1 MPSFGKSDLPGAVCG
16 QLKKLERKLVAYGDM
31 LRRIVAERGITQLRH
46 FTSLENLPSI
56 VEHGL
61 RPRAEM
67 EAASAPYLW
76 SDPWRLD
83 GFPDAISLS
92 VTEPNWD
99 MLAAV
104 RDRHPG
110 RHWIVLDIDPQIL
123 VGADCRF
130 CAGNAAQSYYAKS
143 WRQFRSLKD
152 FEEMFADQKCGGVSV
167 REKHKLADCQTT
179 DPQAEILFFGTIR
192 PDSIIGAAAETIEVA
207 EFVQGQLDRIGGWER
222 DIAPL
227 RF

>member
-1 MPSFGKSDLPGAVCG
+1 MAN
-16 QLKKLERKLVAYGDM
+16 GDM
-31 LRRIVAERGITQLRH
+31 FRCILARRGITHLRH

-61 RPRAEM
+61 RPRSEL

-83 GFPDAISLS
+83 GFPDALSLS

-99 MLAAV
+99 MLRAV
-104 RDRHPG
+104 RDRHPR

-143 WRQFRSLKD
+143 RMQFQSLKY
-152 FEEMFADQKCGGVSV
+152 FEEMFADQQSAGVSL

-179 DPQAEILFFGTIR
+179 DLQAEILFFGTIR

-207 EFVQGQLDRIGGWER
+207 EYVQEQLDRIGDWER
-222 DIAPL
+222 DISPL
-227 RF
+227 QF